1 MNIEDI
7 IISPKKIE
15 TQPWQLGSVIT
26 NEIPENGILL
36 VFCSDYR
43 GGKGN
48 AVAKNFD
55 TVREEFYKLSKFDF
69 EIPICDLGDLISG
82 KTLEDTHYILQE
94 ILSACLYKNTV
105 PIVVGGGNDLS
116 IAMIHALNFHQ
127 KNIRYTQ
134 INNKIDLSNEG
145 DEISEQNFLQ
155 KIFNSKLLSLK
166 DYHHLGYQKHL
177 NEIDAVK
184 LMKSVEFDVVRLA
197 EMMGNTD
204 RIEPFFRR
212 ADLVTLNSDAVE
224 SFAEPFSVNPQINGL
239 NRREICAVMKEIGL
253 GENLKMAGIFNFNA
267 DAENILNHQ
276 LLAQMLWYLL
286 EGIDIQ
292 KTHPKERHYDT
303 FWVLID
309 DQEFAFKRDSFTGLW
324 YFGSDENIQ
333 KCVPCSQYEYDL
345 AKNGVLSE
353 RLLRIF

>member
-1 MNIEDI
+1 MKNLFCKFIEKVLKEPNQKTVN
-7 IISPKKIE
+7 SKNEHRRHYHFAKKNRNS
-15 TQPWQLGSVIT
+15 TLTQLGSVIT

-43 GGKGN
+43 GGNGN

-82 KTLEDTHYILQE
+82 KSLEDTHYILQE
-94 ILSACLYKNTV
+94 ILSSCLYKNTV

-184 LMKSVEFDVVRLA
+184 LAKGQSLMS
-197 EMMGNTD
+197 
-204 RIEPFFRR
+204 
-212 ADLVTLNSDAVE
+212 SD
-224 SFAEPFSVNPQINGL
+224 
-239 NRREICAVMKEIGL
+239 
-253 GENLKMAGIFNFNA
+253 
-267 DAENILNHQ
+267 
-276 LLAQMLWYLL
+276 W
-286 EGIDIQ
+286 
-292 KTHPKERHYDT
+292 PK
-303 FWVLID
+303 
-309 DQEFAFKRDSFTGLW
+309 
-324 YFGSDENIQ
+324 
-333 KCVPCSQYEYDL
+333 
-345 AKNGVLSE
+345 
-353 RLLRIF
+353 